1 MRLSTRT
8 HGVADY
14 LSVGV
19 LIALPRLLNFP
30 ARATQLM
37 TMLGLG
43 TLAYSLLTRYEL
55 GARKV
60 LPFKAHLALD
70 TASAATLCATP
81 LLLRGE
87 DPAAVVA
94 MVALGISE
102 LAITLSTETET
113 PADRSLRSRLLRR
126 IPHEIMALVRS

>member
-14 LSVGV
+14 LSVGM
-19 LIALPRLLNFP
+19 LIVLPRLLNFP

-43 TLAYSLLTRYEL
+43 TLGYSLLTRYEL
-55 GARKV
+55 GVRKV
-60 LPFKAHLALD
+60 LPFRVHLALD

-94 MVALGISE
+94 MVAMGIGE
-102 LAITLSTETET
+102 LAITMSSETET
-113 PADRSLRSRLLRR
+113 PADKSLRSRVLRR
-126 IPHEIMALVRS
+126 IPHEILSLVRS